1 MRAGCEP
8 HRHIEA
14 AGVLGEH
21 GVRAARANGACRI
34 MQSRIDG
41 GPVDGVAVDGL
52 AAGDMPLGSYDQQ
65 SKVFGRAVDD
75 SAARCDRQHK

>member
-1 MRAGCEP
+1 
-8 HRHIEA
+8 
-14 AGVLGEH
+14 
-21 GVRAARANGACRI
+21 